1 MIFEKYNDIIDI
13 RRGSILEF
21 LDLLVDDVNSRLD
34 TFKKFEIFSFT
45 EYNRKIEMGLLNE
58 TYMKRKIIIINHVN
72 MDKETFSFFENKI
85 MYINQS
91 AIKSGINV
99 FLICRNSSIINNVVL
114 SVFENKMFLNVKKKS
129 LIIIL

>member
-1 MIFEKYNDIIDI
+1 
-13 RRGSILEF
+13 
-21 LDLLVDDVNSRLD
+21 
-34 TFKKFEIFSFT
+34 
-45 EYNRKIEMGLLNE
+45 
-58 TYMKRKIIIINHVN
+58 

-114 SVFENKMFLNVKKKS
+114 SVFENKMFFKCEKEKFDNNIIKNDNSYYLLGNGDAILESDNETTRLQTPLITSKEIEKVIKFLLN
-129 LIIIL
+129 